1 MNRLKINKKRKSN
14 MKFRMERVD
23 LEIKNALSTIISQMS
38 DKRISNSFITISEVK
53 TSPDLYSSRVSI
65 CFLNK
70 DEINKEILKT
80 LNFSKG
86 YIRKELANKIKIRRI
101 PDLFFVED
109 STEQNANRIEEL
121 LAQIAKTNKND

>member
-1 MNRLKINKKRKSN
+1 
-14 MKFRMERVD
+14 MERVD